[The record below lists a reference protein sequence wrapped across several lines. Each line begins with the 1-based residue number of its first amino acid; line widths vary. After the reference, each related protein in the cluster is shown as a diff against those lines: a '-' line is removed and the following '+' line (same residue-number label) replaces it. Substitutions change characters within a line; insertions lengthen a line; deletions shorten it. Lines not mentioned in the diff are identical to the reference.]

1 MAPTCII
8 QCLGYMAFQ
17 ILIQERLSVVTCFS
31 GKNWQKITNLILGE
45 RVIKIRNRSKRTLHL
60 EDNVLH
66 QLNAE
71 VSKSF

>member
-1 MAPTCII
+1 
-8 QCLGYMAFQ
+8 MAFQ
-17 ILIQERLSVVTCFS
+17 ILIQERLSAVTCFF
-31 GKNWQKITNLILGE
+31 GKNWQKITNLIIGE
-45 RVIKIRNRSKRTLHL
+45 RVIKIRNRSKRTLQL